1 MFRTLEELSEATD
14 RLAKIIAETIKRS
27 EAESGK
33 SAPLSHVITSSILT
47 GYVLA
52 NRYEIDLDRLPTSNN
67 VVSLR
72 GNSISEAD
80 HRVVIAKAEIEAR
93 ASGRDLG
100 EVIGAWPYDEHI
112 DVETRLIAIDILHE
126 LARENGKTLYD

>member
-1 MFRTLEELSEATD
+1 MFRTLDELSEATD
-14 RLAKIIAETIKRS
+14 RLAETIAATIKRT

-33 SAPLSHVITSSILT
+33 SAPLSHVIMSSILT

-52 NRYEIDLDRLPTSNN
+52 NRCKIDLDRLQPSNN

-80 HRVVIAKAEIEAR
+80 HRVVIAKAEIEAV
-93 ASGRDLG
+93 ASGRHWA
-100 EVIGAWPYDEHI
+100 EVIAAWPYDDQI
-112 DVETRLIAIDILHE
+112 DVETRLIAIDIIHE
-126 LARENGKTLYD
+126 LAREHGKNTL